1 LIGHDAGVTA
11 VAWNPNSSYPVLLST
26 SVDSS
31 AILWSPTTVLG
42 AQNQSTQLW
51 TNHQRFGDVGGQR
64 LGGFVG
70 GRWINH
76 DQVFTWG
83 WNGGFR
89 RWGKTENWEEMQAIT
104 GHAGPVQSVDWE
116 PEGGYLVSAR

>member
-1 LIGHDAGVTA
+1 MIGHDAGVTA
-11 VAWNPNSSYPVLLST
+11 VAWNPHPLPPVLLST

-31 AILWSPTTVLG
+31 AILWSPTTVTG

-76 DQVFTWG
+76 DQVFAWG

-104 GHAGPVQSVDWE
+104 GHAAPVQSVDWE